1 MAIKLRDYQQDSL
14 DKTIAAIR
22 KGCRHPLI
30 VLPTGAGKTALS
42 SEFVRRSYE
51 KGKSSIF
58 ICHRQELLMQTY
70 KTYQKNDITPA
81 IIKSGVTPD
90 YRNPM
95 QIASV
100 STLVKRLNQYAKPD
114 VVFWDECSHIA
125 SSTWKTI
132 YEAYPD
138 SIHIGLTATP
148 CRLDGKPLNSFFDCM
163 IQTVDTAKLIKL
175 GYLTPYNY
183 YAPSNIDTSEI
194 AISSNGDFQKES
206 LANASFNSKIIG
218 DNVEQYLKLAN
229 GKRNIVFAINR
240 LHGQQILER
249 YLNAGVSAEYLDGL
263 TGSSERKTG
272 VERFSSGETKV
283 LINCDLFSEG
293 FDVPACEVVSLLRPT
308 MSTSLYLQQ
317 VGRALRIS
325 PETGKTMAL
334 VLDHVNNYQRHG
346 MPDDEREWSLSGGL
360 TKKRKTEQSTESIM
374 RCPKCFFA
382 HSKALSCPNCGYT
395 YTTKEK
401 QIQEVAGELVLIG
414 SQEYKNA
421 RQRETLNVSSLD
433 ELVKIEKDRG
443 YKFGFAERQWQLKT
457 GENLWSNVSGLEKI
471 AKARGYSDS
480 WVWVQKNKVRNKR

>member
-1 MAIKLRDYQQDSL
+1 
-14 DKTIAAIR
+14 
-22 KGCRHPLI
+22 
-30 VLPTGAGKTALS
+30 
-42 SEFVRRSYE
+42 
-51 KGKSSIF
+51 
-58 ICHRQELLMQTY
+58 
-70 KTYQKNDITPA
+70 
-81 IIKSGVTPD
+81 
-90 YRNPM
+90 
-95 QIASV
+95 
-100 STLVKRLNQYAKPD
+100 
-114 VVFWDECSHIA
+114 
-125 SSTWKTI
+125 
-132 YEAYPD
+132 
-138 SIHIGLTATP
+138 
-148 CRLDGKPLNSFFDCM
+148 
-163 IQTVDTAKLIKL
+163 
-175 GYLTPYNY
+175 
-183 YAPSNIDTSEI
+183 
-194 AISSNGDFQKES
+194 
-206 LANASFNSKIIG
+206 
-218 DNVEQYLKLAN
+218 
-229 GKRNIVFAINR
+229 
-240 LHGQQILER
+240 
-249 YLNAGVSAEYLDGL
+249 
-263 TGSSERKTG
+263 
-272 VERFSSGETKV
+272 
-283 LINCDLFSEG
+283 
-293 FDVPACEVVSLLRPT
+293 LLRPT

-325 PETGKTMAL
+325 PETGKTTAL

-346 MPDDEREWSLSGGL
+346 MPDDQREWSLSGGL